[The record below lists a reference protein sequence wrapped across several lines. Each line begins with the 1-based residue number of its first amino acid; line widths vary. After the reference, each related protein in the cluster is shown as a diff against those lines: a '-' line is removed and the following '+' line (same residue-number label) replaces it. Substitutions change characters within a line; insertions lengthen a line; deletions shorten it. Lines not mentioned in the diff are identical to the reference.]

1 MSCVVVYWHQYW
13 FVPWH
18 YFLYGMSRLRAQE
31 LTCTFFWPHG
41 AMPPFFD
48 AWYAVEHDSALW
60 KAMWMCVLF
69 KKRHY
74 NFDKKRGILN
84 AHTKI
89 LLHCMHAFGSA
100 KKKSENKTHF
110 FPVGSSHPGLQGRL
124 GRWMQLEWHMPTT
137 IWSWAKWVF
146 RCLDVLSCD
155 A

>member
-1 MSCVVVYWHQYW
+1 MCGGLLASILICPVALL
-13 FVPWH
+13 FI
-18 YFLYGMSRLRAQE
+18 YGMSRLRAQE

-74 NFDKKRGILN
+74 NFDKKRSILN

-100 KKKSENKTHF
+100 KKKAKTKLIF
-110 FPVGSSHPGLQGRL
+110 FPCAVRTQDCKAG
-124 GRWMQLEWHMPTT
+124 
-137 IWSWAKWVF
+137 
-146 RCLDVLSCD
+146 
-155 A
+155 